1 MLLLLLSDS
10 EDSAVLNVS
19 DVLVKEMSTLVIQYI
34 FISYS
39 KTNFKCNVVE
49 KSLFLY
55 LIVSSKYDSA
65 QSM

>member
-39 KTNFKCNVVE
+39 KKCNVVE

>member
-39 KTNFKCNVVE
+39 KTSKCNVVE